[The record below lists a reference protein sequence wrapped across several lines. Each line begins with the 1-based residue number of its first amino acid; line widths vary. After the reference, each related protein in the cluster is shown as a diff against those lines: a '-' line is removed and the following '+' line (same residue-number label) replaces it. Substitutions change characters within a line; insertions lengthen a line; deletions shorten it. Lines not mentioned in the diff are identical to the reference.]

1 MPRKG
6 ENIYKRKDGRWEGRY
21 IGCYDENHKAKYVYI
36 YGKTYTE
43 VKQKL
48 AIERG
53 RQKQHVPAEKKQITY
68 GEVLDLWLHS
78 TKTSIKES
86 TYARYAHLINSH
98 IKPQLGDYKLS
109 MLSTEIIEDFIENQ
123 LVEGQLDRTGGLAPK
138 TVIDLLAIVK
148 STIGYAQYKGF
159 PVICNLSRLSVKRK
173 DKEMR
178 VLTPSER
185 ESLIGILMEDMDS
198 FKFGVFLALYTGIR
212 IGTKIVPGRFCT
224 RFHINS
230 FHCIVNFH
238 ISLLNT
244 ELNYL
249 SLNSNNSSPYISG
262 EESMIFVCVA

>member
-109 MLSTEIIEDFIENQ
+109 MLSTEIIENFIENQ

-148 STIGYAQYKGF
+148 STIGYSRAYHYSAGRLVQITKDNTEGQRMLALGLLTRKELSNF
-159 PVICNLSRLSVKRK
+159 PARK
-173 DKEMR
+173 DSKR
-178 VLTPSER
+178 Q
-185 ESLIGILMEDMDS
+185 
-198 FKFGVFLALYTGIR
+198 F
-212 IGTKIVPGRFCT
+212 
-224 RFHINS
+224 
-230 FHCIVNFH
+230 
-238 ISLLNT
+238 
-244 ELNYL
+244 
-249 SLNSNNSSPYISG
+249 
-262 EESMIFVCVA
+262 

>member
-148 STIGYAQYKGF
+148 STIGYTFATRCVEVGF
-159 PVICNLSRLSVKRK
+159 EIKSLSEILGHASVNITLNRYVHSSFELKRFNMSK
-173 DKEMR
+173 
-178 VLTPSER
+178 
-185 ESLIGILMEDMDS
+185 LI
-198 FKFGVFLALYTGIR
+198 F
-212 IGTKIVPGRFCT
+212 
-224 RFHINS
+224 
-230 FHCIVNFH
+230 
-238 ISLLNT
+238 
-244 ELNYL
+244 
-249 SLNSNNSSPYISG
+249 
-262 EESMIFVCVA
+262 